1 MSFVNFSKWRNN
13 SGGLLSRT
21 IKSTNAAYNF
31 RDILRNYE
39 KEERMGLYRVNAEEM
54 RKLKE
59 KQTFKSEKL
68 SIPRKRVIPFQMLLE
83 RASSK
88 ENIYNAY
95 S

>member
-31 RDILRNYE
+31 RDILRNY
-39 KEERMGLYRVNAEEM
+39 GLYRVNAEEM